1 MILFAG
7 VRPLV
12 TGKRVAASVR
22 TVIACAVWPSGRK
35 GILMSTSV

>member
-12 TGKRVAASVR
+12 TGSSVAASVR
-22 TVIACAVWPSGRK
+22 TVMAWAVWPSGRK
-35 GILMSTSV
+35 GILMSTNV